1 MVVSVLTFRLRS
13 RLSFVALLAIA
24 CADVLCSESKSGGP
38 PPGGPVIDDGLKPDR
53 ARAPGTMQE
62 SGRPQLR
69 NVTLEMDDRTKL
81 EAVYAIPTEP
91 APDRG
96 YPGLVQTLGWGSSLT
111 RSTMD
116 FAVGGAKGGHV
127 SIVYICRGQ
136 GRSGGFSTMMGERE
150 WKDMRAVISWM
161 ISNLPVNAER
171 VAVRGGSQGGIHS
184 WMAAATDPRVR
195 AICPSVSP
203 FNMWEAFF
211 KNGTMTAMSIGVFDP
226 KRARSDGL
234 LEKLTDDVLSGNL
247 EPVRQELERR
257 AITQYLNGIHCPV
270 FSLSA
275 WQDALFA
282 PDFEVAAFNALGVPK
297 KLYIGTGGHRTP
309 QSPTEAEWR
318 ARKQA
323 EWLAY
328 WLEGEENGI
337 LEEKP
342 ITLALSPDWQHF
354 EFDEFPAPAAT
365 PQWHLLPGGS
375 LSLEPTER
383 SGTLTLDNAMTRAQC
398 SLRELHEEFYVSPS
412 EGFSRDGVQS
422 VVPVA
427 KHSFRTPPLKEEVI
441 AIGNPSVQL
450 VVTRRSRSYQVVAL
464 LKDVSPSG
472 EEFLVSRMA
481 QAERNIAHTGV
492 ASSLLIKSRLIG
504 HKFQKGHQIKLDIM
518 NYDAGEVA
526 DADMHLPMLENYQ
539 LGISLGGAKGSVLRL
554 EVHQP
559 Q

>member
-1 MVVSVLTFRLRS
+1 MVVSVLSFHLRS
-13 RLSFVALLAIA
+13 CLPLVALLAIA
-24 CADVLCSESKSGGP
+24 CADALCSESKPGGP
-38 PPGGPVIDDGLKPDR
+38 PPREPVIDDGLKPDR
-53 ARAPGTMQE
+53 ARAPRANQG

-69 NVTLEMDDRTKL
+69 DVTLEMDDRTKL

-91 APDRG
+91 APEGG

-111 RSTMD
+111 RSAME
-116 FAVGGAKGGHV
+116 FAIGGAKGGRV

-136 GRSGGFSTMMGERE
+136 GRSEGFSTMMGERE
-150 WKDMRAVISWM
+150 WKDIRAVISWM
-161 ISNLPVNAER
+161 IYNLPVNAER
-171 VAVRGGSQGGIHS
+171 VAVKGGSQGGIHS

-203 FNMWEAFF
+203 FDMWEAFF
-211 KNGTMTAMSIGVFDP
+211 KNGTMTAMSVGLFDP

-257 AITQYLNGIHCPV
+257 AITQHVKGIRCPV

-282 PDFEVAAFNALGVPK
+282 PDFEVAAFRALGVPK

-309 QSPTEAEWR
+309 QSPKEAEWR
-318 ARKQA
+318 TQKQA

-328 WLEGEENGI
+328 WLDGEDNGI
-337 LEEKP
+337 LKEKP

-354 EFDEFPAPAAT
+354 EFDAFPEPAAT
-365 PQWHLLPGGS
+365 LEWHFLPGGT
-375 LSLEPTER
+375 LSLEPADH
-383 SGTLTLDNAMTRAQC
+383 SGTLTLDSAMTRAHC

-422 VVPVA
+422 VVPVV

-441 AIGNPSVQL
+441 AIGNPSIRL

-481 QAERNIAHTGV
+481 QAERNIAHTGGT
-492 ASSLLIKSRLIG
+492 SSLLLKSRMIG
-504 HKFQKGHQIKLDIM
+504 HKFQKGHRINLDIM
-518 NYDAGEVA
+518 NYDAGEAA

-539 LGISLGGAKGSVLRL
+539 MDISLGGAKGSVFRL
-554 EVHQP
+554 EVYQP
-559 Q
+559 